1 MDSEQMALIDNASPE
16 ELEQMLNSEQ
26 PTTPETEQP
35 TAEQQQPAAEKPAE
49 DRLKEF
55 EERMAKYE
63 KQLKDKES
71 FINQRNQEIG
81 QLRKKLSEH
90 QTKVLAED
98 VEPTDEEI
106 MKDPKEA
113 VKKAIERAEQKKQI
127 EAEREAEAQAEI
139 ARQNEELLHRLVP
152 TFDTDRT
159 DIVEVMKADGL
170 PADMI
175 AGFESNPVVLHPS
188 IIFQLQKRAEM
199 MREINALKAKLG
211 EAKAEPKK
219 IADNLAKYGQSKSPM
234 TAQPPKNKPSNK
246 RIDSLTE
253 ADIDKLSLD
262 ELKELSKEL

>member
-16 ELEQMLNSEQ
+16 ELEQMLNSET
-26 PTTPETEQP
+26 PATPETEQP
-35 TAEQQQPAAEKPAE
+35 TAEQPPQQAEKSAE

-63 KQLKDKES
+63 KQLRDKES
-71 FINQRNQEIG
+71 FIKQRNQEVG
-81 QLRKKLSEH
+81 QLRKKLSEY

-106 MKDPKEA
+106 IRDPKAA
-113 VKKAIERAEQKKQI
+113 VKKAIERAEEKKRL
-127 EAEREAEAQAEI
+127 EAEREAEMQTEL

-159 DIVEVMKADGL
+159 DIVEVMKADGI
-170 PADMI
+170 PQDMV
-175 AGFESNPVVLHPS
+175 AGFEANPTVLHPS

-199 MREINALKAKLG
+199 MREIKTLKAKLG

-219 IADNLAKYGQSKSPM
+219 IADNLAKYGQAKSPV
-234 TAQPPKNKPSNK
+234 TQQPSTPKSNK
-246 RIDSLTE
+246 RLDTLSE
-253 ADIDKLSLD
+253 ADIDKLSLE

>member
-16 ELEQMLNSEQ
+16 ELEQMLNSET
-26 PTTPETEQP
+26 PATPETEQH
-35 TAEQQQPAAEKPAE
+35 TAEQPPQQAEKSADE
-49 DRLKEF
+49 RLKEF

-63 KQLKDKES
+63 KQLRDKES

-81 QLRKKLSEH
+81 QLRKKLSEY
-90 QTKVLAED
+90 QAKVLAES

-106 MKDPKEA
+106 IQDPKAA
-113 VKKAIERAEQKKQI
+113 VKKAIERAEEKKRL
-127 EAEREAEAQAEI
+127 EAEREAEMQTEL

-159 DIVEVMKADGL
+159 DIVEVMKADGI
-170 PADMI
+170 PQDMV
-175 AGFESNPVVLHPS
+175 AGFEANPTVLHPS

-199 MREINALKAKLG
+199 MREIKTLKAKLG

-219 IADNLAKYGQSKSPM
+219 IADNLAKYGQAKSPV
-234 TAQPPKNKPSNK
+234 TQQPPTPKPNK

-253 ADIDKLSLD
+253 ADIDKLSLE

>member
-1 MDSEQMALIDNASPE
+1 MDSEQIALIDNASPE
-16 ELEQMLNSEQ
+16 ELEQMLNSET
-26 PTTPETEQP
+26 PATPETEQP

-63 KQLKDKES
+63 KQLRDKES

-81 QLRKKLSEH
+81 QLRKKLSEY
-90 QTKVLAED
+90 QSKVLAED

-106 MKDPKEA
+106 IQDPKAA
-113 VKKAIERAEQKKQI
+113 VKKAIERAEEKKRL
-127 EAEREAEAQAEI
+127 EAEREAEMQSEI

-159 DIVEVMKADGL
+159 DIVEVMKADGI
-170 PADMI
+170 PQDMV
-175 AGFESNPVVLHPS
+175 AGFEANPTVLHPS

-199 MREINALKAKLG
+199 MREIKTLKAKLG

-219 IADNLAKYGQSKSPM
+219 IADNLAKYGQAKSPV
-234 TAQPPKNKPSNK
+234 TQQPSTPKSNK
-246 RIDSLTE
+246 RLDTLSE
-253 ADIDKLSLD
+253 ADIDRLSLE